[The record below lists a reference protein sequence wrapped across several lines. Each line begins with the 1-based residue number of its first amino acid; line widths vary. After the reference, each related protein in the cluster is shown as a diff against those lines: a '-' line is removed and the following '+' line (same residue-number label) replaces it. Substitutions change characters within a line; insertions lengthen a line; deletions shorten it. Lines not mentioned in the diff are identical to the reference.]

1 MTFVMKIITRSSYS
15 NQNQQK
21 YIIDTEFE
29 LYFQSIYRYLNDI
42 PDSKIKDLKTKLR
55 YICDRYNRI
64 RVPYIFRK
72 KVEKLSRNYSIMVLK
87 QDKGRGVIV
96 M

>member
-1 MTFVMKIITRSSYS
+1 MKIITRSSYS

-29 LYFQSIYRYLNDI
+29 PYFQSIYRYLNDI

>member
-1 MTFVMKIITRSSYS
+1 MKIITRSSYS

-29 LYFQSIYRYLNDI
+29 LYFQSIYRYLNYI

>member
-1 MTFVMKIITRSSYS
+1 MKIITRSSYS

-55 YICDRYNRI
+55 YICDRYTRI

>member
-1 MTFVMKIITRSSYS
+1 MKIITRSSYS

-72 KVEKLSRNYSIMVLK
+72 KVEKLSRNNSIMVLK

>member
-72 KVEKLSRNYSIMVLK
+72 KVENCLEIIALWFSNKTREEE
-87 QDKGRGVIV
+87 
-96 M
+96 

>member
-1 MTFVMKIITRSSYS
+1 MKIITRSSYS

>member
-1 MTFVMKIITRSSYS
+1 MKIITRSSYS

-87 QDKGRGVIV
+87 QDKVRGVIV